1 MDPLTQGVLGAALPQ
16 ATRVKT
22 ARAKS
27 HVAIAG
33 AFGFL
38 SGMAADLDVV
48 IRSPTDPLLF
58 LEYHRHFTHSLV
70 FIPLGGLIMALVLHW
85 IFGRRWGLSFLQ
97 TALYCTLGYATHA
110 VLDASTSYGTMLF
123 WPFSEERI
131 AWRIVSVIDPLF
143 TVPLAGAVALAAW
156 KGKPVF
162 ARLGLAWA
170 ALYLALGVVQ
180 HQGAKQMGEALA
192 ASRGHTPARLEV
204 KPSFG
209 NILVWKTLYEA
220 NGRYYVDAVRTGIGP
235 KVFPGSSVP
244 KLDLAR
250 DVAWLV
256 PNSQQARDVERFRW
270 FSSDYLA
277 KDPAFPNRIIDVR
290 YSLIPNQVAALWSIE
305 LSPDAGPSDHVAFL
319 THREGGSESVG
330 KLWQM
335 IFSRTP

>member
-16 ATRVKT
+16 ATRGKPP
-22 ARAKS
+22 RAKS
-27 HVAIAG
+27 HVGIAG
-33 AFGFL
+33 ALGFL
-38 SGMAADLDVV
+38 SGMAADLDVL

-58 LEYHRHFTHSLV
+58 LEYHRQFTHSLV
-70 FIPLGGLIMALVLHW
+70 FIPLGALIMALLLHW

-97 TALYCTLGYATHA
+97 TALYCGLGYATHA
-110 VLDASTSYGTMLF
+110 LLDASTSYGTMLF
-123 WPFSEERI
+123 WPFSDARI

-143 TVPLAGAVALAAW
+143 TLPLAGLVALAAW
-156 KGKPVF
+156 KGKAIF

-180 HQGAKQMGEALA
+180 HQGALKMGQELA
-192 ASRGHTPARLEV
+192 ASRGHTPVRLEV

-220 NGRYYVDAVRTGIGP
+220 NGRYHVDAVRSGIGP
-235 KVFPGSSVP
+235 KIFPGSSVP

-250 DVAWLV
+250 DVAWLA

-277 KDPAFPNRIIDVR
+277 TDPKFPNRIIDVR
-290 YSLIPNQVAALWSIE
+290 YSMIPNEVAALWSIE
-305 LSPDAGPSDHVAFL
+305 LGPDAGPDDHVAFL
-319 THREGGSESVG
+319 THREGGSKAVG

-335 IFSRTP
+335 IVSRTP